1 MLTWEERHGD
11 NVGNAQVWC
20 VLSGMRETEIFTG
33 KVSSLESHDI
43 RGKTGRVVQDRK
55 MRQIKSSVWMH

>member
-33 KVSSLESHDI
+33 KVSSLENHDI
-43 RGKTGRVVQDRK
+43 RGKTGRVV
-55 MRQIKSSVWMH
+55 